1 MQYLLLVMIKILDNI
16 IITAKT
22 IATYKNKKILSSLLV
37 IISQIIF
44 YFIITKIVNDNSNIA
59 IIIISI
65 SSGIGNYIAFI
76 LNDKFK
82 KDDVWGNVITSS
94 DTDMLIELCTILKN
108 NKIKYL
114 LMDTYN
120 RRFEKTYTIQAYTK
134 TKEESKLIDNYLEKC
149 NSKYLRM
156 INGIEVKRNI

>member
-1 MQYLLLVMIKILDNI
+1 MQYLLLVIIKILDNI

-22 IATYKNKKILSSLLV
+22 IATYQNKKILSSLLV
-37 IISQIIF
+37 TISQVIF
-44 YFIITKIVNDNSNIA
+44 YFIITRIVDDNTILA

-65 SSGIGNYIAFI
+65 SSGIGNYIAFA
-76 LNDKFK
+76 LNDRFK
-82 KDDVWGNVITSS
+82 KDDVWGNVITSNDS
-94 DTDMLIELCTILKN
+94 SMLIELCTLLKN

-120 RRFEKTYTIQAYTK
+120 RRFEKTFTVQAYTK
-134 TKEESKLIDNYLEKC
+134 TKEESKLIDDYLEKS

-156 INGIEVKRNI
+156 INGIEVKRNT